1 MYSEVHVNMKKA
13 IFILGLIFVN
23 LICYSQEKKL
33 KSAYTELVE
42 WNEEGE
48 DSSKPF
54 AMEIKKES
62 FEKFLNGRNRDTTL
76 NRKFTSEEL
85 MKAIKNNEDIFF
97 YGPVDYHKNNVL
109 ERGKYIL
116 LNQFTTGIERNVA
129 HPIGIYVG
137 RLISDDEVVTYRF
150 SEKKSNEDIYGKLNK
165 YIYFNTEKNKYMW
178 LKPESPEEFTKALQ
192 SRDKSLPEYVL
203 SFQQEWEKIIE
214 EYIFSADLIK

>member
-1 MYSEVHVNMKKA
+1 MK
-13 IFILGLIFVN
+13 FN
-23 LICYSQEKKL
+23 LIATSLLFLCVIGFAEEKL
-33 KSAYTELVE
+33 FSSSSTELIE
-42 WNEEGE
+42 WNGEGK
-48 DSSKPF
+48 DDKKPF
-54 AMEIKKES
+54 VLEIEKQT
-62 FEKFLNGRNRDTTL
+62 FENFLARRNRDTTL

>member
-1 MYSEVHVNMKKA
+1 MK
-13 IFILGLIFVN
+13 FN
-23 LICYSQEKKL
+23 LIATSLLFLCLIGFAEEKVF
-33 KSAYTELVE
+33 SSSSTELIE
-42 WNEEGE
+42 WNGEGK
-48 DSSKPF
+48 DNKKPF
-54 AMEIKKES
+54 VLEIEKQT
-62 FEKFLNGRNRDTTL
+62 FENFLARRNRDTTL

-97 YGPVDYHKNNVL
+97 YEPVDYHKNNVL